1 MSRLELFEWHW
12 PRSNDIGISFQTLY
26 VRKNK
31 FILSLFAVPVTL
43 VTSTTT
49 TEAPMIESET
59 SSTSIKL
66 ATSDANDETHGCHI
80 DGEYYQDGMQVRWS
94 FRSSPQIDCY

>member
-1 MSRLELFEWHW
+1 
-12 PRSNDIGISFQTLY
+12 
-26 VRKNK
+26 
-31 FILSLFAVPVTL
+31 
-43 VTSTTT
+43 
-49 TEAPMIESET
+49 MIESET

>member
-1 MSRLELFEWHW
+1 MNGTGHEAMTLGFLFK
-12 PRSNDIGISFQTLY
+12 GF
-26 VRKNK
+26 K
-31 FILSLFAVPVTL
+31 FAKINLFFFAVPVTL

-66 ATSDANDETHGCHI
+66 ATSDADDDTHGCHI
-80 DGEYYQDGMQVRWS
+80 DGEYYQDGMQVRCS
-94 FRSSPQIDCY
+94 F

>member
-12 PRSNDIGISFQTLY
+12 PRSNDIGISFQRFAKINL
-26 VRKNK
+26 
-31 FILSLFAVPVTL
+31 FFFAVPVTL

-66 ATSDANDETHGCHI
+66 ATSDADDDTHGCHI
-80 DGEYYQDGMQVRWS
+80 DGEYYQDGMQVRCS
-94 FRSSPQIDCY
+94 F

>member
-1 MSRLELFEWHW
+1 MSRLGLFEWHW
-12 PRSNDIGISFQTLY
+12 PRSNDIGISFQRFY
-26 VRKNK
+26 VRKNNL
-31 FILSLFAVPVTL
+31 ILFAVPVTL

-66 ATSDANDETHGCHI
+66 ATSDADDDTHGCHI
-80 DGEYYQDGMQVRWS
+80 DGEYYQDGMQVRCS
-94 FRSSPQIDCY
+94 F